1 MKNKKHNA
9 AFYMKQRAEPR
20 EHDYCKCGKIIYLTW
35 EQAQHSINFMRN
47 KSGGHGKW
55 GNRVS
60 AKVVPKRVYGPCP
73 MCGYYH
79 TTSETKTEYEFKSGK
94 IPELKHKDKKKNHKK
109 SLPAIN
115 DYYDELD

>member
-1 MKNKKHNA
+1 MKGKKRNSS
-9 AFYMKQRAEPR
+9 FYMKPR
-20 EHDYCKCGKIIYLTW
+20 DEEKEYSYCKCGKIIYLTW

-55 GNRVS
+55 GSRVS

-79 TTSETKTEYEFKSGK
+79 TTSETKTEYALRSGK
-94 IPELKHKDKKKNHKK
+94 LSEAEHKK
-109 SLPAIN
+109 RKANRKPLPILN
-115 DYYDELD
+115 DYDEYDG

>member
-1 MKNKKHNA
+1 
-9 AFYMKQRAEPR
+9 MKQRTEPK
-20 EHDYCKCGKIIYLTW
+20 EYQYCKCGKIIYLTW

-55 GNRVS
+55 GSRVS

-79 TTSETKTEYEFKSGK
+79 TTSETKTEYALRSGK
-94 IPELKHKDKKKNHKK
+94 LSEAEHKKKKANRKP
-109 SLPAIN
+109 LPILN
-115 DYYDELD
+115 DYDEFDD